1 MVGSLYIVSTP
12 IGNLEDISQRA
23 LKVIT
28 DVSFL
33 AVEDTRISGRLLKR
47 YNIENKMI
55 VYNNFNETKKHN
67 NIIELI
73 KEGNDVALLSDAG
86 TPCISDPGFR
96 LVNSARKEKIN
107 IYSIPG
113 PSAVIAALSTSGLP
127 SDTFYFEG
135 FLPKKKGRQTKF
147 DFLINLDCT
156 IVIYESPKRISKTIS
171 DIKEYF
177 GEKRIVSIQR
187 EITKMYE
194 EVFTGSVIDAYEKF
208 YDKNNKGEFVIV
220 IANKNFIL

>member
-12 IGNLEDISQRA
+12 IGNLEDISHRA
-23 LKVIT
+23 LKIIT

-73 KEGNDVALLSDAG
+73 KEGNDIALLSDAG

-113 PSAVIAALSTSGLP
+113 PSAVIAALSTSGF
-127 SDTFYFEG
+127 TF
-135 FLPKKKGRQTKF
+135 
-147 DFLINLDCT
+147 
-156 IVIYESPKRISKTIS
+156 
-171 DIKEYF
+171 
-177 GEKRIVSIQR
+177 
-187 EITKMYE
+187 
-194 EVFTGSVIDAYEKF
+194 
-208 YDKNNKGEFVIV
+208 
-220 IANKNFIL
+220 